1 MSVAT
6 HTVPRSPG
14 SGALGALL
22 HAGYVVSVILSSVL
36 TSLGLL
42 ATIGLRRVSAARS

>member
-1 MSVAT
+1 MSVVT
-6 HTVPRSPG
+6 RTIPRSPG

-22 HAGYVVSVILSSVL
+22 HRVYVASVILSSVL